1 MTFAVAPKSRRH
13 VLSLFGKAG
22 SGLVISQFLPALAHA
37 ADPLPIKIE
46 IPTEQSA
53 APYGSLLGKPFPK
66 GDLGPGTFKTPSGVQ
81 VWRQQIFD
89 DGNDGKTD
97 IAWVI
102 HKGVEPIVNRFEQHH
117 LTEQAVIPLTGELI
131 QIVALSGA
139 EGAPDLS
146 TVKAFRLA
154 PGIGLNM
161 GRDVWHA
168 SRSNG
173 VTLVMLT
180 RATTSTDMAQF
191 QNKKGPLAE
200 TSLRETAPLRLI
212 DPI

>member
-1 MTFAVAPKSRRH
+1 MIRAEADDEIGTLTPRIDVID
-13 VLSLFGKAG
+13 
-22 SGLVISQFLPALAHA
+22 LVGDVDSVPA
-37 ADPLPIKIE
+37 
-46 IPTEQSA
+46 
-53 APYGSLLGKPFPK
+53 
-66 GDLGPGTFKTPSGVQ
+66 
-81 VWRQQIFD
+81 
-89 DGNDGKTD
+89 
-97 IAWVI
+97 
-102 HKGVEPIVNRFEQHH
+102 
-117 LTEQAVIPLTGELI
+117 LTGELI
-131 QIVALSGA
+131 HIVALSGPD
-139 EGAPDLS
+139 GAPDLA

-180 RATTSTDMAQF
+180 RSKTSTDMAQF

-200 TSLRETAPLRLI
+200 TALRETAPIRLL

>member
-1 MTFAVAPKSRRH
+1 MTNETTLHVRRKLLGLIAASVAVALSTP
-13 VLSLFGKAG
+13 VL
-22 SGLVISQFLPALAHA
+22 A
-37 ADPLPIKIE
+37 AEPLSIKIE
-46 IPTEQSA
+46 VPTEASA
-53 APYGSLLGKPFPK
+53 APYGSLLGRPFPAGEV
-66 GDLGPGTFKTPSGVQ
+66 GDGTFKTPSGVQ
-81 VWRQQIFD
+81 VWRQDIFD
-89 DGNDGKTD
+89 TGADGKAD

-102 HKGVEPIVNRFEQHH
+102 HKGADPMVNRFEQHH

-131 QIVALSGA
+131 QIVALSGPD
-139 EGAPDLS
+139 GAPDLA

-161 GRDVWHA
+161 GQDVWHA

-180 RATTSTDMAQF
+180 RSTTSTDMAQF

-200 TSLRETAPLRLI
+200 TALRETAPIRLL